1 MMEPFTIKTFALD
14 ISLRP
19 YIRYNLIN
27 QWTFLLSKKCL
38 MDLTLRIMRNH
49 PYKLPSVMYSE
60 ELEKLILSN
69 CIIRPPCSFRGFY
82 KLKWLL
88 LIQVTLELDNIPA
101 SFLWMPKLVRLEA
114 KSCIGLDHLKIYA
127 PRLVILSYT
136 FNNSTK
142 ILKWDHFID
151 CQKLKLVVL
160 IGHQYQEKAMNLTHL
175 VNNWPKIICLLTDS
189 YYLKSLTF
197 GAKVERLPTSLNKLR
212 VMDPFEFN
220 FDVED
225 QIVIRVRS
233 RKWTYEDIC

>member
-14 ISLRP
+14 ISSRP

-114 KSCIGLDHLKIYA
+114 KSCI
-127 PRLVILSYT
+127 
-136 FNNSTK
+136 
-142 ILKWDHFID
+142 
-151 CQKLKLVVL
+151 
-160 IGHQYQEKAMNLTHL
+160 
-175 VNNWPKIICLLTDS
+175 DS